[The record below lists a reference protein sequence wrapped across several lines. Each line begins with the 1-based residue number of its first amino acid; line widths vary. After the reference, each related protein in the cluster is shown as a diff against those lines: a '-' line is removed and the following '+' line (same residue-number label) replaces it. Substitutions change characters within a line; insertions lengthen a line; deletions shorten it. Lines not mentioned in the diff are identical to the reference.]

1 MESNEN
7 IGFAIP
13 TEHGTNFFVDAM
25 CIPKGCRNKSG
36 AEAYINFLCDP
47 EIAAANMEYIG
58 YSTPESAAKELLPE
72 EVTSNPIYYPPQEI
86 IDNSEVFVDLPE
98 ETALQLDA
106 LWAEVKMGG
115 PGDSA
120 TLILTLGG
128 FLLLYLVI
136 VVYKKR
142 KKAGAIAR

>member
-1 MESNEN
+1 
-7 IGFAIP
+7 
-13 TEHGTNFFVDAM
+13 M
-25 CIPKGCRNKSG
+25 CISKGCRNKSG

-72 EVTSNPIYYPPQEI
+72 EVVNNPIYYPPQEI
-86 IDNSEVFVDLPE
+86 LENSEVFVDLPQ

-115 PGDSA
+115 PGDSM
-120 TLILTLGG
+120 TLVLTLAG
-128 FLLLYLVI
+128 FLALYLAVVI
-136 VVYKKR
+136 YKKVKR
-142 KKAGAIAR
+142 NREC